1 MDRYCCDGKC
11 LQERSCP
18 YREAVTPKNELPA
31 PQRDLAFEFLCWVAG
46 VVTVV
51 AIVVGVML

>member
-1 MDRYCCDGKC
+1 MDRHCCDGKC
-11 LQERSCP
+11 LQGRPCP
-18 YREAVTPKNELPA
+18 YRSAVTPKDKLPA
-31 PQRDLAFEFLCWVAG
+31 PPRDLAFEFLCWVAG